1 MDIEKEKP
9 TPMTWTLIF
18 RLIAGPL
25 FLLCSI
31 FLLSFGCITSAVF
44 MFLAAVMALPSKKL
58 IAEYEKSQQTRDE
71 PTANMVMSKVN
82 YSFSDT
88 LQAVIVLVLVILSGV
103 ASPFWGLPWVLP

>member
-1 MDIEKEKP
+1 MEIEKEKP

-18 RLIAGPL
+18 RLIDGPL
-25 FLLCSI
+25 FLLFSI
-31 FLLSFGCITSAVF
+31 DMISNGHITSAVF

-88 LQAVIVLVLVILSGV
+88 LQAVIVFVLVILSGV
-103 ASPFWGLPWVLP
+103 ALPFWGLPWGLA